1 MMVIS
6 MMFCPSSLPN
16 TYPIYYFHDAKK
28 KPYYRILLTV
38 LILVCSAYV
47 VLLTILS
54 TRTEVVETGW
64 TLRRHSYNVRNL
76 PQKED
81 NEMSLHYHEGN
92 NDMNDS
98 RSRRLN
104 YFDPYNDPKSITMK
118 EDPTSRQNQDVQLQQ
133 PFLQQPRAS
142 IYKNPTDS
150 EVTKTEGTTTV
161 EESQNLQV
169 TNNNYNDNAPQATLS
184 GQEVLQQ
191 QPLIL
196 PQPRASIYKI
206 PITDSVTQIQEPAQ
220 QYQIA
225 SPTKELLRPSETAP
239 GPNDSSQALSLEIP
253 QHLQQ
258 QQQQQTTQ
266 KPIELLG
273 SAATGTTGN
282 GPAGMQYIKELP
294 VMYQTP
300 LQEMGGTD
308 NQAIEI
314 PQHLLP
320 SQQQNTPK
328 RQHEIETNFD
338 TQILGQ
344 ETVKSWET
352 QGLQQGVEEIPMD
365 ELTRRW
371 GEPTAEELEEKE
383 LVLPNQEQKCP
394 LSKFN
399 PEDHKFDITP
409 KNLSIAEKLQL
420 SGYKD
425 VWDWKMQETDLPVF
439 WHIPKSGG
447 STVKD
452 IMGSCVSWSCVLLS

>member
-1 MMVIS
+1 MPH
-6 MMFCPSSLPN
+6 CRN
-16 TYPIYYFHDAKK
+16 
-28 KPYYRILLTV
+28 LLAV

-47 VLLTILS
+47 FVVTMLS
-54 TRTEVVETGW
+54 TGTEVVETGW
-64 TLRRHSYNVRNL
+64 RLRRYSYNVRNL
-76 PQKED
+76 PQKEGD
-81 NEMSLHYHEGN
+81 EMSFYYHDGN
-92 NDMNDS
+92 NDMYDS

-104 YFDPYNDPKSITMK
+104 YFNPYNDPKSITMK

-150 EVTKTEGTTTV
+150 EVSKTEGATPV
-161 EESQNLQV
+161 EESQNLQA
-169 TNNNYNDNAPQATLS
+169 TNNHYNDNVPQVTLP
-184 GQEVLQQ
+184 GQEVLLQP
-191 QPLIL
+191 PLIL

-206 PITDSVTQIQEPAQ
+206 PMTDSVTQSQEPAQ

-225 SPTKELLRPSETAP
+225 SPTKELLRPSETVS
-239 GPNDSSQALSLEIP
+239 GPNDSSQALSFEIP

-258 QQQQQTTQ
+258 QQQQNTQ

-294 VMYQTP
+294 VIYQTP
-300 LQEMGGTD
+300 VQEMGGTD

-328 RQHEIETNFD
+328 KQNEIETNFD
-338 TQILGQ
+338 TQALGQ
-344 ETVKSWET
+344 EAVKSWET
-352 QGLQQGVEEIPMD
+352 QGLQLRVEEIPMD

-394 LSKFN
+394 LSVFN
-399 PEDHKFDITP
+399 PEDHKFDLTP

-452 IMGSCVSWSCVLLS
+452 IMGSCVSWSCALPS